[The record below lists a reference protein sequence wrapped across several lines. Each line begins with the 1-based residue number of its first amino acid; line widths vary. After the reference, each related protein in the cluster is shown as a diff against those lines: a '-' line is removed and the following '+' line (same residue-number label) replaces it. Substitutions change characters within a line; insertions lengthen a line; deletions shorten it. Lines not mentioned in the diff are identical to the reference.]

1 MTQPQTSPR
10 AVIYAAKSTEDKHG
24 SIPTQIEDCR
34 AMAARNDW
42 TVIDS
47 PFSDEAFSAYHGNR
61 GPGLAA
67 AKQAA
72 LDNAP
77 CVLVAQDADRFA
89 RGAGDS
95 IGAADHLG
103 ELFFTLR
110 RQGVEL
116 WTVRSGKLDPIRA
129 ALEGERANDE
139 TERKAQAVTAGIKR
153 VKAKGRPFGGV
164 PLGYK
169 VENRIVDG
177 DVVTARTVDP
187 KGKAIVE
194 AIFNALDQPIP
205 AGTVARQMNALGH
218 RTIRGG
224 DFNGKTVLQIAKNA
238 DYTGVGPYEQ
248 IVDLDLW
255 TRVNDKLAR
264 PDQAAVQARKGGRQ
278 PIADF
283 MLRRLAFCLECGR
296 PMYAMTRRSG
306 SKRDGP
312 LYRTYQCQGRCG
324 SRGTCDSMPVPAEL
338 AEQAILN
345 HLSLFVGDL
354 DQWITERLTDRSGAQ
369 AGLQTA
375 LDARKAA
382 LAILDRQREQRMA
395 ELPEVAFNPIAL
407 EVIERIDAQRDSSR
421 EEIADAEAALG
432 EWTGTLDSDA
442 VLDFYTGIVD
452 LVQGRIAKARGIDE
466 VNAALHDSLAGV
478 WLRFD
483 GEALRAEVR
492 LRPSGDQDLDG
503 VALRLFHSPE
513 VGGAEI
519 IDQVEVAQLPTS
531 GPRSR

>member
-1 MTQPQTSPR
+1 
-10 AVIYAAKSTEDKHG
+10 
-24 SIPTQIEDCR
+24 
-34 AMAARNDW
+34 MAERQGW
-42 TVIDS
+42 TVIGEA
-47 PFSDEAFSAYHGNR
+47 FSDEAFSAYHGNR

-67 AKQAA
+67 AKQTA

-95 IGAADHLG
+95 EGAADHLG

-153 VKAKGRPFGGV
+153 VKAKGKPFGGV
-164 PLGYK
+164 PLGYAVTK
-169 VENRIVDG
+169 KIVDG
-177 DVVTARTVDP
+177 DVISKRTVDP
-187 KGKAIVE
+187 KGKLIVE
-194 AIFNALDQPIP
+194 AIFDALDQGIP

-224 DFNGKTVLQIAKNA
+224 DWNSQTILQLAKNS
-238 DYTGVGPYEQ
+238 DYTGSGPYEQ
-248 IVDLDLW
+248 IIDPDLW
-255 TRVNDKLAR
+255 TSVNDKLAR

-312 LYRTYQCQGRCG
+312 LHRTYQCQGRCG
-324 SRGTCDSMPVPAEL
+324 SRGTCDALPVPAEL

-345 HLSLFVGDL
+345 HLALFVGDL

-369 AGLQTA
+369 ANLQSA

-382 LAILDRQREQRMA
+382 LVVLDRQREQRMA
-395 ELPEVAFNPIAL
+395 GLAEVGFDKIAL
-407 EVIERIDAQRDSSR
+407 EVVARLDRDRESQAIRIS
-421 EEIADAEAALG
+421 DAEAALG
-432 EWTGTLDSDA
+432 EWTGSIDSNA

-452 LVQGRIAKARGIDE
+452 LVNGKIAKANGITE
-466 VNAALHDSLAGV
+466 INAALHDSLAGV
-478 WLRFD
+478 WLRID
-483 GEALRAEVR
+483 GEALRAEVS
-492 LRPSGDQDLDG
+492 LRPSGDPDLDG

-519 IDQVEVAQLPTS
+519 IDQVEVAQLPST
-531 GPRSR
+531 GP